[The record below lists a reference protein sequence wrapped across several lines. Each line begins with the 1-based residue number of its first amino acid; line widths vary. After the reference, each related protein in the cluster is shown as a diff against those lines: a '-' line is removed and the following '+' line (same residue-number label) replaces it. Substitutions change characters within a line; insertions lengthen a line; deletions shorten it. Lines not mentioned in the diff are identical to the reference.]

1 MYSES
6 FTVTGMSCGHC
17 VASVTEEVKTLP
29 GVREVAID
37 LASGQVSLTVEQ
49 PIDPSDLRRVITEAG
64 FQLATPVGS

>member
-1 MYSES
+1 MYSVS

-29 GVREVAID
+29 GVSEVTIV
-37 LASGQVSLTVEQ
+37 LASGQVSVTVEE
-49 PIDPSDLRRVITEAG
+49 PIDPSDLSRVISGAG

>member
-29 GVREVAID
+29 GVSEVTIV
-37 LASGQVSLTVEQ
+37 LASGQVSVTVEE
-49 PIDPSDLRRVITEAG
+49 PIDPSDLSRVISGAG